1 MKNKDEELIQQLIE
15 DQLKGIKPIDY
26 PQENLEDVGL
36 YELLF
41 RELSIET
48 DVADNFNIA
57 DKIVRHISRKQH
69 KAESIKYA
77 SVIFTISAL
86 FFLLTGLSIMFVN
99 PGFIATIVDAAAT
112 QTKVFF
118 LIVVVITVVKV
129 LDKILIKKE
138 AQSIGAS

>member
-1 MKNKDEELIQQLIE
+1 MKNKNEELIQQLIE

-26 PQENLEDVGL
+26 PPEKLEDAGL

-48 DVADNFNIA
+48 DVTDNFNIA
-57 DKIVRHISRKQH
+57 DKIVLHISRKQH

-86 FFLLTGLSIMFVN
+86 FFLFTGLSIMFVN
-99 PGFIATIVDAAAT
+99 PGFIATIVNTAT
-112 QTKVFF
+112 THNKVFF
-118 LIVVVITVVKV
+118 LIVVVISVVRA

-138 AQSIGAS
+138 AQSINAS

>member
-1 MKNKDEELIQQLIE
+1 MKNKNEELIQQLIE

-26 PQENLEDVGL
+26 PQEILEDVGL

-48 DVADNFNIA
+48 DDPENFNIA

-69 KAESIKYA
+69 RAESIKYA

-86 FFLLTGLSIMFVN
+86 FFLLTGLSIMFVD
-99 PGFIATIVDAAAT
+99 PGFISTIVNTAAT
-112 QTKVFF
+112 HTKVFF
-118 LIVVVITVVKV
+118 LIVVVISVVKA
-129 LDKILIKKE
+129 LDKIFIKKE
-138 AQSIGAS
+138 AQSISTS